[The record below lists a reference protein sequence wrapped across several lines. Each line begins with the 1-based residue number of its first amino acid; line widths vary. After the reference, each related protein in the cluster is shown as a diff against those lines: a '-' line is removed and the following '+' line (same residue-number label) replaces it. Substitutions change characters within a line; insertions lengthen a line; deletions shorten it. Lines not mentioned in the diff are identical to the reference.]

1 MRCEA
6 QSKQTGN
13 RCKRSSIPGGT
24 VCSMHG
30 GKTPAVIAERS
41 EMATMALKMG
51 DLCQRVQFGTVN
63 NRALRT
69 ASCQSQVRQQ
79 AHLSLSSSKMGIYGE
94 RPDDVILNFT

>member
-6 QSKQTGN
+6 QSKQSGN

-30 GKTPAVIAERS
+30 GTTPAVIAERS

-51 DLCQRVQFGTVN
+51 DLCQRVQFGTVDN
-63 NRALRT
+63 PCPTNGKLPIAGSATGSSFTFLLEDG
-69 ASCQSQVRQQ
+69 
-79 AHLSLSSSKMGIYGE
+79 HLWRETG
-94 RPDDVILNFT
+94 